1 MYNVTTV
8 FFVETGRRGRLW
20 IQRCGYTVTTH
31 LCQHCYATG
40 ASNSCGLHQH
50 SYIDQSYKQ
59 VVDQHLT
66 LKYTHS

>member
-31 LCQHCYATG
+31 LCQHCYTTG

-50 SYIDQSYKQ
+50 SCI
-59 VVDQHLT
+59 
-66 LKYTHS
+66 